1 MALINPP
8 NAPSIYHHKAHL
20 AWPKETAMRWK
31 KASHQRVLHPA
42 SVGSAA
48 VAQTTRRGFA
58 LRVILLFA
66 AAWTATLTAGM
77 AQTPYRVVM
86 QSDLKSFDPIWSGA
100 YIVRDYGYMVYDT
113 LFAVDAEFDI
123 RPQMADTV
131 TTSSDGLVTT
141 ITLRDGLEWHDGTPV
156 TAEDCV
162 ASLKRWQARD
172 SMGQK
177 LADFL
182 EEYRVVDARTFEIVL
197 KERFAALLEA
207 LGKPSVA
214 VPFMM
219 PKRVAETDAFQQ
231 IGVYIGSGPFMLK
244 TDEWKPGEKVV
255 FVKNPRYKPR
265 NEPASGLAGG
275 KIVKLDRVEWIWI
288 PDAQT
293 RVNALL
299 AGEIDAIESLPHDLL
314 PLVEGDPSVRVVPRT
329 VSNQY
334 AFRMNWL
341 VPPFNNP
348 KIRQAAFMAL
358 RQRDFLE
365 AAVGDEKYWRICKA
379 LFTCNSPLAT
389 EAGMEGLLE
398 GNAEKAAALLEQAG
412 YDNTPVLV
420 LHPADLGAL
429 ANLAPVAKS
438 QLERA
443 GFKVEMQSMD
453 WQSMVNRL
461 ITKRG
466 PPAEGGWNA
475 FATSWQQL
483 DILDP
488 LMTPFLAAT
497 CAKARAGWPCDAEM
511 ENLRDLYARAT
522 DAAEKR
528 RIATEAQVL
537 NTRVVTHIPLGEW
550 YSVDAVRANIS
561 LPNPLPP
568 IPVFWG
574 IEKK

>member
-1 MALINPP
+1 MA
-8 NAPSIYHHKAHL
+8 AD
-20 AWPKETAMRWK
+20 KETAMRWT
-31 KASHQRVLHPA
+31 KASRHRARHPA
-42 SVGSAA
+42 PAGRIAVAQVTPRGFALRLILLLAAVAAACTAALTVA
-48 VAQTTRRGFA
+48 VAQTT
-58 LRVILLFA
+58 
-66 AAWTATLTAGM
+66 
-77 AQTPYRVVM
+77 YRIAM

-100 YIVRDYGYMVYDT
+100 YIVRNYGYMVYDT
-113 LFAVDAEFDI
+113 LFAIDEEFNI

-131 TTSSDGLVTT
+131 TTSPDGLVTT

-182 EEYRVVDARTFEIVL
+182 KEYRVVDARTFEIVL
-197 KERFAALLEA
+197 NERFGPLLEA

-219 PKRVAETDAFQQ
+219 PKRVAEIDPFQQ
-231 IGVYIGSGPFMLK
+231 IGVYIGSGPFILK
-244 TDEWKPGEKVV
+244 TDEWKPGDKVV

-275 KIVKLDRVEWIWI
+275 KVVKLDRVEWVWI
-288 PDAQT
+288 PDRQT
-293 RVNALL
+293 QVDALL
-299 AGEIDAIESLPHDLL
+299 TGDIDAIESVAHDLL
-314 PLVEGDPSVRVVPRT
+314 PLIERDPSVRVVAGT

-334 AFRMNWL
+334 VFRMNWL

-358 RQRDFLE
+358 RQQDFLE
-365 AAVGDEKYWRICKA
+365 AAVGDKKYWRICKA
-379 LFTCNSPLAT
+379 LFTCSSPLAT

-398 GNAEKAAALLEQAG
+398 GNAEKAAALLKEAG
-412 YDNTPVLV
+412 YDNTPVL
-420 LHPADLGAL
+420 LLQPADLGAL
-429 ANLAPVAKS
+429 TNLAPVAKS
-438 QLERA
+438 QLARA
-443 GFKVEMQSMD
+443 GFKVDIQSMD
-453 WQSMVNRL
+453 WQSLVNRL
-461 ITKRG
+461 ITKKG
-466 PPAEGGWNA
+466 LPSEGGWNS
-475 FATSWQQL
+475 FATSWAQL

-488 LMTPFLAAT
+488 LMTPFLTAS
-497 CAKARAGWPCDAEM
+497 CEKARAGWPCDAEM
-511 ENLRDLYARAT
+511 ERVRDAYARAT

-550 YSVDAVRANIS
+550 YSVGAVRANIT
-561 LPNPLPP
+561 LPNPVPP
-568 IPVFWG
+568 VTVFWG